1 MYAVRTLP
9 LIVPA
14 AAGVSMAAGRGV
26 AVLLAAIVLVS
37 TLVAMRATAWW
48 RGRPGGPAG
57 GPGA

>member
-1 MYAVRTLP
+1 MYSVRTLP

-37 TLVAMRATAWW
+37 TLVAMRAIRW